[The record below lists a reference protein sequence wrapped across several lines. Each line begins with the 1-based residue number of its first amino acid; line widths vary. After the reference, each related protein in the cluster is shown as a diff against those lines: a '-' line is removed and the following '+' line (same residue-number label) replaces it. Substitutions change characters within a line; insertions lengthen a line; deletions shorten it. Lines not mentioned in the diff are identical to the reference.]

1 MARVLIALLAVQ
13 TAMVGVWGSIMPLSF
28 YEDGPLPFLDTGWT
42 ALLPPYNEHLM
53 RDYGLMNLG
62 FAVVLFYTLAT
73 MTPSI
78 VRLSMAAY
86 LVFAVPHTV
95 FHLTHL
101 DHLSTGSATGLTIT
115 LGLTV
120 LLPLL
125 VLVLSTSRRS
135 DWVRLH

>member
-1 MARVLIALLAVQ
+1 MGRVLIALLAVQ
-13 TAMVGVWGSIMPLSF
+13 TAMVGVWASFLPVSF
-28 YEDGPLPFLDTGWT
+28 YEDGPLPFLNTGWT

-73 MTPSI
+73 MSSSM
-78 VRLSMAAY
+78 VRMSMAAY
-86 LVFAVPHTV
+86 LVFAVPHTI

-101 DHLSTGSATGLTIT
+101 EHLSTGGSIGLAIT

-120 LLPLL
+120 LLPLI
-125 VLVLSTSRRS
+125 VLVLSSRRVPA
-135 DWVRLH
+135 DR

>member
-1 MARVLIALLAVQ
+1 MTRALVALLAVQ
-13 TAMVGVWGSIMPLSF
+13 TAMVGVWGSIWPMSF

-42 ALLPPYNEHLM
+42 AMLPPYNEHLM

-73 MTPSI
+73 MTLSI
-78 VRLSMAAY
+78 VRLSMVAY

-95 FHLTHL
+95 FHLMHL
-101 DHLSTGSATGLTIT
+101 EHLSTGSATGLAIT

-125 VLVLSTSRRS
+125 VLVLSRTQDRMLAGS
-135 DWVRLH
+135 